1 MKLLLP
7 FASLT
12 LLSWLSILAGASVAK
27 PLIGGVF
34 LGPGNHRMVIA
45 SAGDRICYQSVN
57 RGAMVSSVTPDPAHK
72 GMYRLDGIPGF
83 ALYQPSP
90 NTLLYGE
97 LNQLSQAKA
106 ITQGVGAD
114 ETLLQKCLSSS
125 GTFFKKSSDNRGG

>member
-12 LLSWLSILAGASVAK
+12 LLSWLSILAGVSVAK

-34 LGPGNHRMVIA
+34 LGSGNHTMIIA

-57 RGAMVSSVTPDPAHK
+57 RGVMVSSVTPDPEHK

-83 ALYQPSP
+83 ALYQPSA

-97 LNQLSQAKA
+97 LNQLSKAKA
-106 ITQGVGAD
+106 ISQSPKMDAS
-114 ETLLQKCLSSS
+114 LMQKCLSSS